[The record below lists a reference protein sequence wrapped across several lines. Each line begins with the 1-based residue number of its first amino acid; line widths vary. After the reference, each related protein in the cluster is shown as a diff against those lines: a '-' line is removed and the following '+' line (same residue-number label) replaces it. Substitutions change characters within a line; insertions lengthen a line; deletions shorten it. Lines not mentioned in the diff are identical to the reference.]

1 LMKDFGTRV
10 ALGYG
15 VLLGGVLLVAL
26 GLEQNGADH
35 SSNGIWNLVSTLRWI
50 LSAPIPI
57 AIVAWLIAR
66 PRKEGPALIPD
77 TAARLIVLTPQAHAV
92 MAESPAPAF
101 VTLVEEA
108 TPEKDQVQPEPLPQE
123 PRRFSNASEATAS
136 ALEELL

>member
-1 LMKDFGTRV
+1 MKDFGTRV

-15 VLLGGVLLVAL
+15 VLLGGVWLVAL

-35 SSNGIWNLVSTLRWI
+35 SSNDIWNLVSTLRWI

-66 PRKEGPALIPD
+66 PRKERPAPTREIAVPL
-77 TAARLIVLTPQAHAV
+77 VLPTPIASAV
-92 MAESPAPAF
+92 MAETPAPTSETS
-101 VTLVEEA
+101 VNEA
-108 TPEKDQVQPEPLPQE
+108 PSEKDQVQSEPIPPE
-123 PRRFSNASEATAS
+123 PRRFSNASEAAAS

>member
-1 LMKDFGTRV
+1 MEDFGKRV
-10 ALGYG
+10 AMGYG
-15 VLLGGVLLVAL
+15 VLLGGVWFVAL

-66 PRKEGPALIPD
+66 PRKEGPASIPYAAANLID
-77 TAARLIVLTPQAHAV
+77 LTPKAHAV
-92 MAESPAPAF
+92 MAENPAPAF
-101 VTLVEEA
+101 ETVVERT
-108 TPEKDQVQPEPLPQE
+108 TPQKDQVQSEPVPQE
-123 PRRFSNASEATAS
+123 PRRFSNASEAAAS

>member
-1 LMKDFGTRV
+1 MEDFGKRV

-15 VLLGGVLLVAL
+15 VLLGGVWLVAL
-26 GLEQNGADH
+26 GLEQNGADN
-35 SSNGIWNLVSTLRWI
+35 STNGIWSLVSTLRWI

-57 AIVAWLIAR
+57 AAVAWWLAR
-66 PRKEGPALIPD
+66 PIKEGREPIPD
-77 TAARLIVLTPQAHAV
+77 TAAHPIILTPEAHAV

-101 VTLVEEA
+101 LTLVEEV

-123 PRRFSNASEATAS
+123 PPKFSNASEATAS